1 MAYYATPST
10 ESALILRDAAETLS
24 ITVYSG
30 ETATDATTG
39 TPTIEIVD
47 EAGTTVVASTATTSA
62 GNGVY
67 TYDLAGQSD
76 LKRLTATWSG
86 TWGSAMSFTTQHE
99 IVGGFLTTPAEVR
112 AMDSID
118 GETAAYPLADIVQA
132 ITWATEIIDNY
143 CGSSFVYRYERDV
156 LDGNNRSSIQL
167 TKMYPQKVIAGSIGG
182 VALTA
187 QQITDLNKYKSG
199 EIVLKDDIWEYNNP
213 GGQVII
219 EYEYGRAKTPPP
231 DIAWACRT
239 LARYWLIE
247 QNSRIPSNAL
257 SVSNEFGNV
266 SLSQPGMNKPSEL
279 PAVNTVLNRHRDRGP
294 TAF

>member
-1 MAYYATPST
+1 
-10 ESALILRDAAETLS
+10 
-24 ITVYSG
+24 
-30 ETATDATTG
+30 
-39 TPTIEIVD
+39 
-47 EAGTTVVASTATTSA
+47 
-62 GNGVY
+62 
-67 TYDLAGQSD
+67 
-76 LKRLTATWSG
+76 
-86 TWGSAMSFTTQHE
+86 
-99 IVGGFLTTPAEVR
+99 
-112 AMDSID
+112 
-118 GETAAYPLADIVQA
+118 
-132 ITWATEIIDNY
+132 
-143 CGSSFVYRYERDV
+143 
-156 LDGNNRSSIQL
+156 
-167 TKMYPQKVIAGSIGG
+167 MYPQKVIAGSIGG

>member
-30 ETATDATTG
+30 ETATDATAG

-62 GNGVY
+62 GSGVY

-132 ITWATEIIDNY
+132 ITWATEIIDTY
-143 CGSSFVYRYERDV
+143 CGGSFVYRYQRDV
-156 LDGNNRSSIQL
+156 LDGNNQQTILL
-167 TKMYPQKVIAGSIGG
+167 TKMYPQKILAGSIGG

-199 EIVLKDDIWEYNNP
+199 EIALKDDVWEYNNP